1 MINFQNIFVQFYS
14 NDFENFLENNFDI
27 NNSKNFQ
34 TTFNVNFKLWFDVIQ
49 VMTHNFDKYRDH
61 EKILYDKVV
70 EFNNQIVE
78 LNRFA
83 KIIEIEYNK
92 FNIIY

>member
-1 MINFQNIFVQFYS
+1 
-14 NDFENFLENNFDI
+14 
-27 NNSKNFQ
+27 
-34 TTFNVNFKLWFDVIQ
+34 
-49 VMTHNFDKYRDH
+49 MTHNFDKYRDH

>member
-1 MINFQNIFVQFYS
+1 MYARNNAIRVIF
-14 NDFENFLENNFDI
+14 
-27 NNSKNFQ
+27 
-34 TTFNVNFKLWFDVIQ
+34 
-49 VMTHNFDKYRDH
+49 HNFDKYRVH

-70 EFNNQIVE
+70 EFNNQIVK

-92 FNIIY
+92 FNILYQIFKKNVVFNF